1 MFGASNITTKG
12 MRIIPPATIDEIRQA
27 ADIVDIIS
35 DYVHLQPSGRNYKA
49 LSPFT
54 AEKTPSF
61 IVSPDKQLYKCFS
74 TGKGGNV
81 FSFVMEMEKV
91 PFLEALELVA
101 KRTGIDIS
109 QYISKKAPQSAHE
122 ESLTEILRWAAR
134 LYHDTLEREAGKKG
148 QAYLASERALSDKII
163 QTFGLGYAPEGWDYL
178 FTESKRAGIA
188 QERLVDLGL
197 ITINK
202 QKNSCYDT
210 FRNRVIFPIFSVGGQ
225 VVGFGGRTLQTDA
238 QTPKYLNSSES
249 KIFEKSKLLYGLHAA
264 KNEIRRLETAILV
277 EGYMDVLA
285 LHQAG
290 MTNAV
295 ASCGTSLTRY
305 QAKVLHHYT
314 KRVLFM
320 YDADRAGQKSMMSGI
335 DTLLSE
341 NVTPYVII
349 LPEGDDPDSF
359 VRREG
364 RETFLQF
371 AEKHMLPFQD
381 FQLHFFMESGDFAQ
395 PDLKS
400 RAIRAMA
407 HTIAL
412 IPDRIRRELY
422 LQELS
427 KKLAISLQALQELL
441 EKEED
446 ATEKKRLSF
455 ESRQEVQA
463 VRKPAPNI
471 SVLEKTFLKA
481 LLESASYGNAV
492 LEFAASHEEMLE
504 LPHPEAQEIFTHLIN
519 RYHDI
524 ADHPEERIDIA
535 SEISSFTNPE
545 SRDLASGLLIDPPV
559 SHKWLEQSDVHADN
573 AKRCLAMF
581 LDAFKNL
588 ILEPLLIQKNILTE
602 QIRVENDTD
611 HEIELSREKIILDK
625 KIRTTTME
633 LKKMIV
639 TILEKS

>member
-1 MFGASNITTKG
+1 
-12 MRIIPPATIDEIRQA
+12 MRMIPPAVIDDVRQA

-35 DYVHLQPSGRNYKA
+35 DYVKLLPAGRNYKA

-54 AEKTPSF
+54 VEKTPSF

-91 PFLEALELVA
+91 SFPEALELVA

-109 QYISKKAPQSAHE
+109 QFTHKNEPQSEHE
-122 ESLTEILRWAAR
+122 ESQTEILRWAAK
-134 LYHDTLEREAGKKG
+134 LYHETLDRNPGKAGRD
-148 QAYLASERALSDKII
+148 YLSTKRALSEKTI
-163 QTFGLGYAPEGWDYL
+163 QTFGLGYAPDAWDYL
-178 FTESKRAGIA
+178 FNEAKREGIA
-188 QERLVDLGL
+188 QECLLDLGL
-197 ITINK
+197 ITANK

-225 VVGFGGRTLQTDA
+225 VVGFGGRTLLSDP
-238 QTPKYLNSSES
+238 QTPKYLNSQES
-249 KIFEKSKLLYGLHAA
+249 KLFEKSKLLYGLHAA
-264 KNEIRRLETAILV
+264 KNEIRRSETAILV

-314 KRVLFM
+314 KRLLFM

-341 NVTPYVII
+341 NISPYVVI

-359 VRREG
+359 AHREG
-364 RETFLQF
+364 RENFLQF
-371 AEKHMLPFQD
+371 CEKNLLSFQD
-381 FQLHFFMESGDFAQ
+381 FQIRYFMESGDFAQ

-407 HTIAL
+407 HTITV

-422 LQELS
+422 LQDLS
-427 KKLAISLQALQELL
+427 KKLALSLPALQELL
-441 EKEED
+441 DREES
-446 ATEKKRLSF
+446 ATDKKRESF
-455 ESRQEVQA
+455 ENRQEVQPPHKL
-463 VRKPAPNI
+463 VPKI

-492 LEFAASHEEMLE
+492 LEFAASHEEMLV
-504 LPHPEAQEIFTHLIN
+504 LPHKEAQEIFTHLIG
-519 RYHDI
+519 RYHEI
-524 ADHPEERIDIA
+524 ADHPEERIDVTT
-535 SEISSFTNPE
+535 EISSFHNPE

-559 SHKWLEQSDVHADN
+559 SNKWLEQSDVHADN

-588 ILEPLLIQKNILTE
+588 ILEPLVHQKNALTE
-602 QIRVENDTD
+602 KIRLENDTD
-611 HEIELSREKIILDK
+611 QEIELSREKIILDK
-625 KIRTTTME
+625 KIRKTSYE
-633 LKKMIV
+633 LKSMI
-639 TILEKS
+639 TSILENS

>member
-1 MFGASNITTKG
+1 MHSFNTLPPKG
-12 MRIIPPATIDEIRQA
+12 RQPIPSAIIDEVRQA

-35 DYVHLQPSGRNYKA
+35 DYVTLQPSGRNYKA

-54 AEKTPSF
+54 VEKTPSF

-81 FSFVMEMEKV
+81 FSFVMEMERV
-91 PFLEALELVA
+91 PFPEALELVA
-101 KRTGIDIS
+101 KRAGIDIS
-109 QYISKKAPQSAHE
+109 KYTKKNAAQSPYE
-122 ESLTEILRWAAR
+122 ESQNQTLRWAAR
-134 LYHDTLEREAGKKG
+134 LFHKTLERKAGERG
-148 QAYLASERALSDKII
+148 HTYLQERSLSDKTI
-163 QTFGLGYAPEGWDYL
+163 QAFGLGCAPDSWDYL
-178 FTESKRAGIA
+178 VTEAKRAGIA
-188 QERLVDLGL
+188 EKHLIDLGL
-197 ITINK
+197 IAPHK
-202 QKNSCYDT
+202 QKSSCYDI

-225 VVGFGGRTLQTDA
+225 VVGFGGRTLESDP

-320 YDADRAGQKSMMSGI
+320 YDADRAGQKSMLSGI
-335 DTLLSE
+335 DILLSE
-341 NVTPYVII
+341 NITPFVVI
-349 LPEGDDPDSF
+349 LPEGEDPDSF

-364 RETFLQF
+364 REQFFKF
-371 AEKHMLPFQD
+371 AEKNMLSFQD
-381 FQLHFFMESGDFAQ
+381 FQLHFFIESGDFAQ
-395 PDLKS
+395 PDLKA

-407 HTIAL
+407 HTISL
-412 IPDRIRRELY
+412 VPDRIRRELY

-427 KKLAISLQALQELL
+427 KKLALSLAALQELL
-441 EKEED
+441 GKEED
-446 ATEKKRLSF
+446 ATEKKRVSF
-455 ESRQEVQA
+455 ENRQEPQSA
-463 VRKPAPNI
+463 HKPAPKL

-481 LLESASYGNAV
+481 LLESTSYGNAV
-492 LEFAASHEEMLE
+492 LEFAASHETMLE
-504 LPHPEAQEIFTHLIN
+504 LPHPEAQEIFTHLIR

-524 ADHPEERIDIA
+524 TEHPEERIDVT
-535 SEISSFTNPE
+535 SEISSFINPDA
-545 SRDLASGLLIDPPV
+545 RDLASELLIDPPV
-559 SHKWLEQSDVHADN
+559 SQKWLEQSDVQADN

-588 ILEPLLIQKNILTE
+588 ILEPLRLQKNILTE
-602 QIRVENDTD
+602 KIRVENDPEL
-611 HEIELSREKIILDK
+611 EIALSREKITLDK
-625 KIRTTTME
+625 KIRTTTLE

-639 TILEKS
+639 AILENS

>member
-1 MFGASNITTKG
+1 MFSAKTITTTKRE
-12 MRIIPPATIDEIRQA
+12 RIPSATVDEVRQA

-35 DYVHLQPSGRNYKA
+35 DYVTLQPSGRNYKA

-54 AEKTPSF
+54 VEKTPSF

-74 TGKGGNV
+74 SGKGGNV

-91 PFLEALELVA
+91 PFIEALELVA

-109 QYISKKAPQSAHE
+109 QFTKKNKPQSEHD
-122 ESLTEILRWAAR
+122 ESQTEILRWAAK
-134 LYHDTLEREAGKKG
+134 LYHETLERDAGKTG
-148 QAYLASERALSDKII
+148 LAYLATERALSDKTI
-163 QTFGLGYAPEGWDYL
+163 QMFGLGYAPDAWDYL
-178 FTESKRAGIA
+178 FIEAKRAGIA
-188 QERLVDLGL
+188 QDRLLELGL
-197 ITINK
+197 IVQNK
-202 QKNSCYDT
+202 QKNSCYDA

-225 VVGFGGRTLQTDA
+225 VVGFGGRTLLSDP

-249 KIFEKSKLLYGLHAA
+249 KLFEKSKLLYGLHAA

-314 KRVLFM
+314 RRVLFM

-335 DTLLSE
+335 DTLLSAS
-341 NVTPYVII
+341 VTPYVII
-349 LPEGDDPDSF
+349 LPAGDDPDSF

-364 RETFLQF
+364 REKFLQF
-371 AEKHMLPFQD
+371 AENNMLSFQD
-381 FQLHFFMESGDFAQ
+381 FQIRFFTASGDFAQ
-395 PDLKS
+395 PELKS
-400 RAIRAMA
+400 RAIKAMA

-412 IPDRIRRELY
+412 IPDRIRQELH

-427 KKLAISLQALQELL
+427 KKLAISLPALQELL
-441 EKEED
+441 GREED
-446 ATEKKRLSF
+446 ATENKRVSF
-455 ESRQEVQA
+455 EGRQEVPSPP
-463 VRKPAPNI
+463 KPAPPL

-504 LPHPEAQEIFTHLIN
+504 LPHKEAQDIFIHLIR
-519 RYHDI
+519 RYRDI

-535 SEISSFTNPE
+535 SEISSFRNPD
-545 SRDLASGLLIDPPV
+545 SRNLASGLLIDPPV
-559 SHKWLEQSDVHADN
+559 SNKWLEQADVHADN

-588 ILEPLLIQKNILTE
+588 ILEPLIFQKNRLTE
-602 QIRVENDTD
+602 DIRLENDTER
-611 HEIELSREKIILDK
+611 EIALSREKILLDK
-625 KIRTTTME
+625 KIRQTSQE
-633 LKKMIV
+633 LKKMIA
-639 TILEKS
+639 TILENS

>member
-1 MFGASNITTKG
+1 MWT
-12 MRIIPPATIDEIRQA
+12 IPPAIVDEIRQA

-35 DYVHLQPSGRNYKA
+35 DYVTLQPSGRNYKA

-54 AEKTPSF
+54 VEKTPSF

-74 TGKGGNV
+74 TGKGGNI
-81 FSFVMEMEKV
+81 FTFVMEMEKV
-91 PFLEALELVA
+91 SFREALELVA
-101 KRTGIDIS
+101 KRANIDIS
-109 QYISKKAPQSAHE
+109 KFAPKKAAQSPQE
-122 ESLTEILRWAAR
+122 ESKTQTLRWAAR
-134 LYHDTLEREAGKKG
+134 LYHETLGREAGKRG
-148 QAYLASERALSDKII
+148 QTYLLERALSEKSI
-163 QTFGLGYAPEGWDYL
+163 QTFGLGYAPDGWDYL
-178 FTESKRAGIA
+178 VTEAKRAKIP
-188 QERLVDLGL
+188 QDHLTDLGL
-197 ITINK
+197 ITTHK
-202 QKNSCYDT
+202 QKKSCYDT

-225 VVGFGGRTLQTDA
+225 VVGFGGRTLDSDP

-341 NVTPYVII
+341 NVTPYVVI

-359 VRREG
+359 VRSVG
-364 RETFLQF
+364 RERFLAY
-371 AEKHMLPFQD
+371 AEQNMLSFQD
-381 FQLHFFMESGDFAQ
+381 FQLRYFMESGAFAQ

-400 RAIRAMA
+400 RAIRALA
-407 HTIAL
+407 HTITL

-427 KKLAISLQALQELL
+427 KKLSVTLPALQELL

-446 ATEKKRLSF
+446 ATEKKRVSF
-455 ESRQEVQA
+455 ESRQEVQQQN
-463 VRKPAPNI
+463 KPAPKL

-481 LLESASYGNAV
+481 LLESTSYGNAV
-492 LEFAASHEEMLE
+492 LEFAASHQEMLE

-524 ADHPEERIDIA
+524 AEHPEERIDIA
-535 SEISSFTNPE
+535 SEISSFSNPE

-559 SHKWLEQSDVHADN
+559 SNKWLEQSDVHADN

-588 ILEPLLIQKNILTE
+588 ILEPLILQKHTLTE
-602 QIRVENDTD
+602 KIRVENDQER
-611 HEIELSREKIILDK
+611 EIELSREKIIIDK
-625 KIRTTTME
+625 KIRTTTLE

-639 TILEKS
+639 AILENS

>member
-1 MFGASNITTKG
+1 MFSAKTITTKKRE
-12 MRIIPPATIDEIRQA
+12 RIPSVTVDEVRQA
-27 ADIVDIIS
+27 VDIVDIIS
-35 DYVHLQPSGRNYKA
+35 DYVTLQPSGRNYKA

-54 AEKTPSF
+54 VEKTPSF

-91 PFLEALELVA
+91 PFIEALELVA
-101 KRTGIDIS
+101 RRAGIDIS
-109 QYISKKAPQSAHE
+109 RFTKKKGTQSAQE
-122 ESLTEILRWAAR
+122 ESQTETLRWAAKY
-134 LYHDTLEREAGKKG
+134 YHETLERDAGKTG
-148 QAYLASERALSDKII
+148 FAYLATERALSDKTI
-163 QTFGLGYAPEGWDYL
+163 QMFGLGYAPDAWDYL
-178 FTESKRAGIA
+178 FIEAKRAGIA
-188 QERLVDLGL
+188 QDRLLELGL
-197 ITINK
+197 IVQNK
-202 QKNSCYDT
+202 LKNSCYDA

-225 VVGFGGRTLQTDA
+225 VVGFGGRTLLSDP

-249 KIFEKSKLLYGLHAA
+249 KLFEKSKLLYGLHAA

-314 KRVLFM
+314 RRVLFM

-335 DTLLSE
+335 DTLLSAS
-341 NVTPYVII
+341 VTPYVII
-349 LPEGDDPDSF
+349 LPAGDDPDSF

-364 RETFLQF
+364 REKFLQF
-371 AEKHMLPFQD
+371 AENNMLSFQD
-381 FQLHFFMESGDFAQ
+381 FQLRFFTESGDFAL
-395 PDLKS
+395 PELKS
-400 RAIRAMA
+400 RAIKAMA

-412 IPDRIRRELY
+412 IPDRIRQELY

-427 KKLAISLQALQELL
+427 KKLAVSLPALQELL
-441 EKEED
+441 AREED
-446 ATEKKRLSF
+446 ATGKKRVSF
-455 ESRQEVQA
+455 EGRQEVPSPP
-463 VRKPAPNI
+463 KPAPPL

-504 LPHPEAQEIFTHLIN
+504 LPHKEAQDIFIHLIR
-519 RYHDI
+519 RYRDI

-535 SEISSFTNPE
+535 SEISSFSNPD
-545 SRDLASGLLIDPPV
+545 SRNLASGLLIDPPV
-559 SHKWLEQSDVHADN
+559 SNKWLEQSDVHADN

-588 ILEPLLIQKNILTE
+588 ILEPLIFQKNRLTE
-602 QIRVENDTD
+602 DIRLENDTER
-611 HEIELSREKIILDK
+611 EIALSREKILLDK
-625 KIRTTTME
+625 KIRQTSQE
-633 LKKMIV
+633 LKKMIA
-639 TILEKS
+639 TILENS

>member
-1 MFGASNITTKG
+1 MFSASNITNKG
-12 MRIIPPATIDEIRQA
+12 RQIIPPATIDEVRQA

-35 DYVHLQPSGRNYKA
+35 DYVALQPSGRNYKA

-54 AEKTPSF
+54 VEKTPSF

-81 FSFVMEMEKV
+81 FTFVMEMEKL
-91 PFLEALELVA
+91 PFREALELVA
-101 KRTGIDIS
+101 KRAGIDIS
-109 QYISKKAPQSAHE
+109 KFTQKQAAQSPAE
-122 ESLTEILRWAAR
+122 ESQTQTLRWAAR
-134 LYHDTLEREAGKKG
+134 LYHETLGREMGKRG
-148 QAYLASERALSDKII
+148 QAYLLERALSEKSI
-163 QTFGLGYAPEGWDYL
+163 QTFGLGYAPDAWDYL
-178 FTESKRAGIA
+178 VTEAKRAKIS
-188 QERLVDLGL
+188 QQHLNDLGL
-197 ITINK
+197 TATHK
-202 QKNSCYDT
+202 QKNSSYDT

-225 VVGFGGRTLQTDA
+225 VVGFGGRTLDSDP

-264 KNEIRRLETAILV
+264 KHEIRRRETAILV

-341 NVTPYVII
+341 NVTPYVVI

-359 VRREG
+359 VRRVGKEK
-364 RETFLQF
+364 FLEY
-371 AEKHMLPFQD
+371 AENNMLSFQD
-381 FQLHFFMESGDFAQ
+381 FQLRFFMESGAFAQ

-400 RAIRAMA
+400 RAIRALA
-407 HTIAL
+407 HTITL

-427 KKLAISLQALQELL
+427 KKLAVTLPALQELL
-441 EKEED
+441 GKEED
-446 ATEKKRLSF
+446 ATEKKRVSF
-455 ESRQEVQA
+455 ESRQEVPPQN
-463 VRKPAPNI
+463 KPAPKL

-481 LLESASYGNAV
+481 LLESTSYGNAV
-492 LEFAASHEEMLE
+492 LEFAASHQEMLE
-504 LPHPEAQEIFTHLIN
+504 LPHPEAQGIFKHLIN

-535 SEISSFTNPE
+535 SEISSFSNPE

-559 SHKWLEQSDVHADN
+559 SNKWLEQSDVHADN

-588 ILEPLLIQKNILTE
+588 ILEPLILQKDMLTE
-602 QIRVENDTD
+602 KIRVENDPGR
-611 HEIELSREKIILDK
+611 EIGLSREKIIIDK
-625 KIRTTTME
+625 KIRTTTQE

-639 TILEKS
+639 AILENS

>member
-1 MFGASNITTKG
+1 M
-12 MRIIPPATIDEIRQA
+12 IPSATIDEVRQA

-35 DYVHLQPSGRNYKA
+35 DYVSLQPAGRNYKA

-54 AEKTPSF
+54 IEKTPSF

-91 PFLEALELVA
+91 PFIEALELVA

-109 QYISKKAPQSAHE
+109 QFTQKKERKSANE
-122 ESLTEILRWAAR
+122 ESQTETLRWAAR
-134 LYHDTLEREAGKKG
+134 YYHETLERDAGKTG
-148 QAYLASERALSDKII
+148 RAYLATERALSDKTI
-163 QTFGLGYAPEGWDYL
+163 QTFGLGYAPDAWDNL
-178 FTESKRAGIA
+178 FTEAKRAGIA
-188 QERLVDLGL
+188 KERLLELGL
-197 ITINK
+197 ITQNK

-225 VVGFGGRTLQTDA
+225 VVGFGGRTLQNDD

-249 KIFEKSKLLYGLHAA
+249 KLFEKSKLLYGLHAA
-264 KNEIRRLETAILV
+264 KNEIRRMETAILV

-335 DTLLSE
+335 DILLSE

-349 LPEGDDPDSF
+349 LPAGDDPDSF

-364 RETFLQF
+364 REKFFQF
-371 AEKHMLPFQD
+371 AEKNMLSFQD
-381 FQLHFFMESGDFAQ
+381 YQIRFFTESGDFGQ

-400 RAIRAMA
+400 RAIRTMA

-412 IPDRIRRELY
+412 IPERIRRELY

-427 KKLAISLQALQELL
+427 KKLALSLQALHELL
-441 EKEED
+441 DREEN

-455 ESRQEVQA
+455 ESRQEVQPP
-463 VRKPAPNI
+463 RKPAPNL

-481 LLESASYGNAV
+481 LLESTSYGNAV

-504 LPHPEAQEIFTHLIN
+504 LPHRVAQEIFAHLIR

-524 ADHPEERIDIA
+524 ADQPEIRIDIA
-535 SEISSFTNPE
+535 SEISSFSNPE
-545 SRDLASGLLIDPPV
+545 SRNLASGLLIDPPV
-559 SHKWLEQSDVHADN
+559 SNKWLEQSDVQADN
-573 AKRCLAMF
+573 AKRCLTMF

-588 ILEPLLIQKNILTE
+588 VLEPLVHQKNVLTE
-602 QIRVENDTD
+602 KIRIENNSDR
-611 HEIELSREKIILDK
+611 EIELSREKIILDK
-625 KIRTTTME
+625 KIRKTSHE
-633 LKKMIV
+633 LKSMI
-639 TILEKS
+639 TSILENS

>member
-1 MFGASNITTKG
+1 
-12 MRIIPPATIDEIRQA
+12 MRMIPPAIIDEVRQA
-27 ADIVDIIS
+27 ADIVDIVS
-35 DYVHLQPSGRNYKA
+35 DYVTLQPSGRNYKA

-54 AEKTPSF
+54 VEKTPSF
-61 IVSPDKQLYKCFS
+61 IVSPEKQLYKCFS
-74 TGKGGNV
+74 SGKGGNV

-91 PFLEALELVA
+91 SFMEALELVA
-101 KRTGIDIS
+101 KRAGIDIS
-109 QYISKKAPQSAHE
+109 RFTKKKELQSGQE
-122 ESLTEILRWAAR
+122 ESQTSTLRWAAR
-134 LYHDTLEREAGKKG
+134 LYHETLNREPGKVGREYFSAK
-148 QAYLASERALSDKII
+148 RALSDKIM
-163 QTFGLGYAPEGWDYL
+163 QTFGLGYAPDAWDYL
-178 FTESKRAGIA
+178 FTEAKRGGIA
-188 QERLVDLGL
+188 QEHLLDLGL
-197 ITINK
+197 ITANK
-202 QKNSCYDT
+202 QKTSCYDT

-225 VVGFGGRTLQTDA
+225 VVGFGGRTLLDDP

-249 KIFEKSKLLYGLHAA
+249 KLFEKSKLLYGLHVA

-290 MTNAV
+290 MTNSV

-341 NVTPYVII
+341 NVTPYVVI

-364 RETFLQF
+364 REKFLQF
-371 AEKHMLPFQD
+371 AEKNMLSFQD
-381 FQLHFFMESGDFAQ
+381 FQIRFFMEAGDFAQ

-400 RAIRAMA
+400 RAIRSMA
-407 HTIAL
+407 HTISL
-412 IPDRIRRELY
+412 VPDRIRRELY

-427 KKLAISLQALQELL
+427 KKLALSLPALQELL
-441 EKEED
+441 NREES
-446 ATEKKRLSF
+446 ATEKKSASF
-455 ESRQEVQA
+455 ENRRPVP
-463 VRKPAPNI
+463 KPQQPATSL

-481 LLESASYGNAV
+481 LLESTSYGNAV

-504 LPHPEAQEIFTHLIN
+504 LRHKEAQEIFTHLIR
-519 RYHDI
+519 RYHHI
-524 ADHPEERIDIA
+524 ADHPDERIDIA
-535 SEISSFTNPE
+535 SEISSFRNPA

-559 SHKWLEQSDVHADN
+559 SNKWLEQSDVHAEN

-588 ILEPLLIQKNILTE
+588 ILEPLVNQKNVLTE
-602 QIRVENDTD
+602 KIRVENDTER
-611 HEIELSREKIILDK
+611 EIELSREKIILDT
-625 KIRTTTME
+625 KIRKTSQE
-633 LKKMIV
+633 LKKMIKS
-639 TILEKS
+639 ILENS

>member
-1 MFGASNITTKG
+1 MSSLNNTMQKG
-12 MRIIPPATIDEIRQA
+12 MWTIPPAIVDEIRQA

-35 DYVHLQPSGRNYKA
+35 DYVALQPSGRNYKA

-54 AEKTPSF
+54 VEKTPSF

-81 FSFVMEMEKV
+81 FTFVMEMEKV
-91 PFLEALELVA
+91 SFREALELVA
-101 KRTGIDIS
+101 KRAGIDIS
-109 QYISKKAPQSAHE
+109 KFTPKKAAQSPQE
-122 ESLTEILRWAAR
+122 ESQTQTLRWAAK
-134 LYHDTLEREAGKKG
+134 LYHETLDREAGKRG
-148 QAYLASERALSDKII
+148 QAYLLERTLSEKSI
-163 QTFGLGYAPEGWDYL
+163 QTFGLGYAPDGWDYL
-178 FTESKRAGIA
+178 VIEAKRAKIPTEHLNA
-188 QERLVDLGL
+188 LGL
-197 ITINK
+197 ITTHK

-225 VVGFGGRTLQTDA
+225 VVGFGGRTLDSDP
-238 QTPKYLNSSES
+238 QTPKYLNSPES
-249 KIFEKSKLLYGLHAA
+249 KLFEKSKLLYGLHAA

-341 NVTPYVII
+341 NVTPYVVI

-359 VRREG
+359 VRSVG
-364 RETFLQF
+364 RERFLAY
-371 AEKHMLPFQD
+371 AEQNMLSFQD
-381 FQLHFFMESGDFAQ
+381 FQLRYFMESGAFAQ

-400 RAIRAMA
+400 RAIRALA
-407 HTIAL
+407 HTITL

-427 KKLAISLQALQELL
+427 KKISVTLPALQELL

-446 ATEKKRLSF
+446 ATEKKRVSF
-455 ESRQEVQA
+455 ESRQGIPQQN
-463 VRKPAPNI
+463 KPAPKL

-481 LLESASYGNAV
+481 LLESTSYGNAV
-492 LEFAASHEEMLE
+492 LEFAASHQEMLE
-504 LPHPEAQEIFTHLIN
+504 LPHPEAQQIFIHLIN

-524 ADHPEERIDIA
+524 AKHPEERIDIA
-535 SEISSFTNPE
+535 SEISSFNNPE

-559 SHKWLEQSDVHADN
+559 SNKWLEQSDVHADN
-573 AKRCLAMF
+573 AKRCLALF

-588 ILEPLLIQKNILTE
+588 ILEPLILQKDILTE
-602 QIRVENDTD
+602 KIRVENEPER
-611 HEIELSREKIILDK
+611 EIELSREKIVIDK
-625 KIRTTTME
+625 KIRTTTQE

-639 TILEKS
+639 AILENS

>member
-1 MFGASNITTKG
+1 MTTKR
-12 MRIIPPATIDEIRQA
+12 MQPIPSLIVDEIRQA
-27 ADIVDIIS
+27 ADIVDIVS
-35 DYVHLQPSGRNYKA
+35 DYVALQPAGRNYKA

-54 AEKTPSF
+54 VEKTPSF
-61 IVSPDKQLYKCFS
+61 VVSPDKQLYKCFS

-81 FSFVMEMEKV
+81 FTFVMEMERLS
-91 PFLEALELVA
+91 FREALELLA

-109 QYISKKAPQSAHE
+109 KFTRKEAPQSPHE
-122 ESLTEILRWAAR
+122 ESQTETLRWAAR
-134 LYHDTLEREAGKKG
+134 LYHETLGRDAGKAG
-148 QAYLASERALSDKII
+148 RDYLTIERSLSEKTI
-163 QTFGLGYAPEGWDYL
+163 QTFGLGYAPDSWDYL
-178 FTESKRAGIA
+178 FTEAKRAGIA
-188 QERLVDLGL
+188 KENLLELGL
-197 ITINK
+197 ITANK
-202 QKNSCYDT
+202 QKSSSYDT
-210 FRNRVIFPIFSVGGQ
+210 FRHRVIFPIFSVGGK
-225 VVGFGGRTLQTDA
+225 VVGFGGRTLHTDP

-249 KIFEKSKLLYGLHAA
+249 AIFEKSKLLYGLHAA

-335 DTLLSE
+335 DLLVSE
-341 NVTPYVII
+341 NMTPFVLI

-364 RETFLQF
+364 REGFVKF
-371 AEKHMLPFQD
+371 AEQQMLPFQD
-381 FQLHFFMESGDFAQ
+381 FQLRFFMESGDFAQ

-407 HTIAL
+407 HTISL
-412 IPDRIRRELY
+412 IGDRIRRELY

-427 KKLAISLQALQELL
+427 KKLALSQYALEELL

-446 ATEKKRLSF
+446 ATEKKRASF
-455 ESRQEVQA
+455 ESRQELQSPP
-463 VRKPAPNI
+463 KPATKL
-471 SVLEKTFLKA
+471 SVLEKTFLKS
-481 LLESASYGNAV
+481 LLESTSYGNAV
-492 LEFAASHEEMLE
+492 LEFAASHEAMLE
-504 LPHPEAQEIFTHLIN
+504 LPHPEAQEIFAHLIR
-519 RYHDI
+519 RYHEI
-524 ADHPEERIDIA
+524 ADHPDERIDVA
-535 SEISSFTNPE
+535 SEISSFSSAGARN
-545 SRDLASGLLIDPPV
+545 LASELLMDQPV
-559 SHKWLEQSDVHADN
+559 SNKWLEQSDVHADN
-573 AKRCLAMF
+573 AKRCLALF

-588 ILEPLLIQKNILTE
+588 ILEPLVEQKNMLTE
-602 QIRVENDTD
+602 KIRLENNTER
-611 HEIELSREKIILDK
+611 EIELSREKIALDK

-633 LKKMIV
+633 LKTMIV
-639 TILEKS
+639 AILENS

>member
-1 MFGASNITTKG
+1 M
-12 MRIIPPATIDEIRQA
+12 IPPATIDEVRQA

-35 DYVHLQPSGRNYKA
+35 DYVTLQPSGRNYKA

-54 AEKTPSF
+54 IEKTPSF
-61 IVSPDKQLYKCFS
+61 IVSPEKQLYKCFS

-91 PFLEALELVA
+91 PFPEALELVA
-101 KRTGIDIS
+101 KRSGIDIS
-109 QYISKKAPQSAHE
+109 QFTKKKAPQSAHE
-122 ESLTEILRWAAR
+122 ESQTEILRWAAR
-134 LYHDTLEREAGKKG
+134 FYHETLKRQAGKRG
-148 QAYLASERALSDKII
+148 LTYLATERALSEKTI
-163 QTFGLGYAPEGWDYL
+163 QTFGLGYAPDAWDDL
-178 FTESKRAGIA
+178 FSAAKREGIA
-188 QERLVDLGL
+188 QEHLLELGL
-197 ITINK
+197 ITANK

-225 VVGFGGRTLQTDA
+225 VVGFGGRTLVSDP

-249 KIFEKSKLLYGLHAA
+249 KLFEKSKLLYGLHAA

-285 LHQAG
+285 LHQEG

-341 NVTPYVII
+341 NISPSVLI

-364 RETFLQF
+364 RDNFVQF
-371 AEKHMLPFQD
+371 AENNMLSFQD
-381 FQLHFFMESGDFAQ
+381 FQIRFFMESGNFAKT
-395 PDLKS
+395 DLKS

-407 HTIAL
+407 HTISL
-412 IPDRIRRELY
+412 ITDRIRRELY

-427 KKLAISLQALQELL
+427 KKLALSLPALQELL
-441 EKEED
+441 DREES
-446 ATEKKRLSF
+446 ATDKKRAAF
-455 ESRQEVQA
+455 ENRQEVPPQH
-463 VRKPAPNI
+463 KSAPKI

-481 LLESASYGNAV
+481 LLESTSYGNAV

-504 LPHPEAQEIFTHLIN
+504 LPHKEAQEIFTHLIR
-519 RYHDI
+519 RYHEI
-524 ADHPEERIDIA
+524 ADYPEERIDIT
-535 SEISSFTNPE
+535 SEISSFQNPE

-559 SHKWLEQSDVHADN
+559 SNKWLEQSDVHADN

-588 ILEPLLIQKNILTE
+588 ILEPLVHQKNALTE
-602 QIRVENDTD
+602 TIRLENDTD
-611 HEIELSREKIILDK
+611 REIELSREKITLDK
-625 KIRTTTME
+625 KIRKTSDE
-633 LKKMIV
+633 LKSMIT
-639 TILEKS
+639 TILENS